1 MFRIKEI
8 NVVELKKRFDEN
20 FYFTL
25 LNVREHQGVEFAKI
39 KDHEHIPTG
48 RQPIRYEEMD
58 KENPIVVMCHTG
70 VRSAKVCQYL
80 ESLEYNVRNLK
91 RGGLTHGLFLLIQPG
106 LDINV

>member
-39 KDHEHIPTG
+39 KDHAHLPTG

-58 KENPIVVMCHTG
+58 KEN
-70 VRSAKVCQYL
+70 QW
-80 ESLEYNVRNLK
+80 
-91 RGGLTHGLFLLIQPG
+91 LLCAIPVFDQRKYVN
-106 LDINV
+106 I

>member
-91 RGGLTHGLFLLIQPG
+91 RGGVNARSILVDSTGPRY
-106 LDINV
+106 